1 MGYGSC
7 RLHGESM
14 VRRHPLVV
22 GIRLPRIGVLY
33 RASALVSRVSIP
45 RRMQDRAPAAIGHG
59 RRRVSSVPR
68 RRRRTVSRWRRTVSR
83 WRRTVSR
90 RRRRTV
96 PRRWRRRVAMAM
108 VVVMIIVWRGW
119 WRRPVPRWRRTIAR
133 RGRRHLRRGRQ
144 SGAQSKRRRYGERN
158 PSFHRQLSHGLRLGS
173 TTRPPKVVR
182 APSSPRAR
190 RGRGVLAAAFRRYVT
205 DRDGFS
211 RGRINRPAVARAAGA
226 GESPHRRR
234 RRATRPDRRSDAP
247 QSASRSACPTPHS
260 RS

>member
-59 RRRVSSVPR
+59 RRRV
-68 RRRRTVSRWRRTVSR
+68 
-83 WRRTVSR
+83 RTVSR